1 MGSQQLWN
9 WGLRRYMMKQMFM
22 RAILMTCVSILITN
36 IASAQ
41 EAETI
46 GLGDVFTWARTT
58 PPDWGRGAL
67 FAILGLFGALVTIF
81 GLIGGAVPG
90 TAGQAKIDKDNNLLE
105 EWLQELNKVIRG
117 SAPHKAVEI
126 AAIEKVV
133 DNYRDDIRAERWHQF
148 WLAAVLYALLG
159 AFFSALLAKDLLQAL
174 AVGAGWT
181 ALLGTVG
188 LRNDY
193 AERKAVK
200 DDQLIKATE
209 QAKALEAT
217 LKKETGKS
225 CEQFGIESCDV
236 LEKDSRV
243 ALKL

>member
-9 WGLRRYMMKQMFM
+9 WGLRRYMMTQMFM

-117 SAPHKAVEI
+117 SAPNKAVEI

-159 AFFSALLAKDLLQAL
+159 AFSLPAWPRTYYKRWRWQQDGLLSSAQW
-174 AVGAGWT
+174 GC
-181 ALLGTVG
+181 GTIMRSVR
-188 LRNDY
+188 L
-193 AERKAVK
+193 
-200 DDQLIKATE
+200 
-209 QAKALEAT
+209 
-217 LKKETGKS
+217 
-225 CEQFGIESCDV
+225 
-236 LEKDSRV
+236 SRMTS
-243 ALKL
+243 